1 MDKSNRCNG
10 RSGRWCVSDGRISQR
25 QKAGQKMSE
34 DTKKAP
40 EQKFGDQVQE
50 TQNNIIKSDYIIKSH
65 DLIQQGYKVYLLAQG
80 TNVPYKNS
88 NGHLDATNNV
98 CELTDMFLKYGANSN
113 IAISLAD
120 TGVAVLDIDKHAT
133 NGFQSLIQSGHTLN
147 LDNEVWEMTPR
158 SGAHVFFKI
167 PDGVRTDELK
177 HDLMAGVE
185 LLTDKVTVAPSIKLV
200 DGMKAEYKHFGGNI
214 SECSVM
220 PDWLVKIASSV
231 STNGNKQTKRVPR
244 YSIDQRINMMINGF
258 DVGERNN
265 QIMSFAGWLL
275 SIRNIDPNLVYELV
289 QKINSYSA
297 VPLPDKEVNTIF
309 RSAYNREVKRA
320 SMGGR

>member
-1 MDKSNRCNG
+1 
-10 RSGRWCVSDGRISQR
+10 
-25 QKAGQKMSE
+25 MSE
-34 DTKKAP
+34 TQKKPLNTNLQAN
-40 EQKFGDQVQE
+40 VQE
-50 TQNNIIKSDYIIKSH
+50 TNKNIYSSQYIIKSH
-65 DLIQQGYKVYLLAQG
+65 ELVQQGYKVYLLAQG
-80 TNVPYKNS
+80 TNSPYKGSKGN
-88 NGHLDATNNV
+88 LDATNNV
-98 CELTDMFLKYGANSN
+98 RELTDMFLKYGANSN
-113 IAISLAD
+113 IGISLVD
-120 TGVAVLDIDKHAT
+120 TGVAVLDIDKHST

-167 PDGVRTDELK
+167 PDGVKADELK

-185 LLTDKVTVAPSIKLV
+185 LLTDKVTVAPSVKLV
-200 DGMKAEYKHFGGNI
+200 DGTEVEYKHFGGDI

-220 PDWLVKIASSV
+220 PDWLIKMASNIA
-231 STNGNKQTKRVPR
+231 TCGNTQNKRVPR

>member
-1 MDKSNRCNG
+1 
-10 RSGRWCVSDGRISQR
+10 
-25 QKAGQKMSE
+25 MSE

-40 EQKFGDQVQE
+40 EQKFGDEVQE
-50 TQNNIIKSDYIIKSH
+50 TSKNIINSQYIIKSH
-65 DLIQQGYKVYLLAQG
+65 ELIQQGYKVYLLAQG
-80 TNVPYKNS
+80 TNTPYKGSKGN
-88 NGHLDATNNV
+88 LDATNNV
-98 CELTDMFLKYGANSN
+98 RELTDMFLKYGANSN
-113 IAISLAD
+113 IGISLVD
-120 TGVAVLDIDKHAT
+120 TGVAVLDIDKHST

-147 LDNEVWEMTPR
+147 LDNEIWEMTPR

-167 PDGVRTDELK
+167 PDGVKADELK

-200 DGMKAEYKHFGGNI
+200 DGIEAEYKHFGGDI

-220 PDWLVKIASSV
+220 PDWLVKMASNV
-231 STNGNKQTKRVPR
+231 ATNGNKQHKRVPR

-258 DVGERNN
+258 DIGERNN

-275 SIRNIDPNLVYELV
+275 GIRNIDPNLVYELV

-320 SMGGR
+320 SMGWR

>member
-1 MDKSNRCNG
+1 MTEDK
-10 RSGRWCVSDGRISQR
+10 
-25 QKAGQKMSE
+25 
-34 DTKKAP
+34 KKAP

-50 TQNNIIKSDYIIKSH
+50 TQNNFIKSDYIIQSH

-80 TNVPYKNS
+80 TNVPYEGS
-88 NGHLDATNNV
+88 RGHIDATDDV
-98 CELTDMFLKYGANSN
+98 RKLTDMFLKYKTNSN
-113 IAISLAD
+113 IGISLVD
-120 TGVAVLDIDKHAT
+120 TGVAVLDIDKHST

-147 LDNEVWEMTPR
+147 LDNLVWEMTPR

-167 PDGVRTDELK
+167 PDDVRVDELK
-177 HDLMAGVE
+177 HNLMAGVE
-185 LLTDKVTVAPSIKLV
+185 LLTSHVTVAPSVKLV
-200 DGMKAEYKHFGGNI
+200 DGTEVEYKHFGGDI
-214 SECSVM
+214 SKCSVM
-220 PDWLVKIASSV
+220 PDWLVKMASNV
-231 STNGNKQTKRVPR
+231 PTRGDKQTKRVPR

-297 VPLPDKEVNTIF
+297 VPLPDKEVNSIF

>member
-1 MDKSNRCNG
+1 
-10 RSGRWCVSDGRISQR
+10 
-25 QKAGQKMSE
+25 MSE

-50 TQNNIIKSDYIIKSH
+50 ANKNIYSSQYIMKSH
-65 DLIQQGYKVYLLAQG
+65 ELVQQGFKVYLLAQG
-80 TNVPYKNS
+80 TNTPYKGS
-88 NGHLDATNNV
+88 RGHLDATNNV
-98 CELTDMFLKYGANSN
+98 RQLTEMFLKYKTNSN
-113 IAISLAD
+113 IGISLVD
-120 TGVAVLDIDKHAT
+120 TGVAVLDIDKHST

-167 PDGVRTDELK
+167 PDDVRVDELK
-177 HDLMAGVE
+177 HNLMAGVE

-200 DGMKAEYKHFGGNI
+200 DGIEAEYKHFGGDI

-220 PDWLVKIASSV
+220 PDWLVKMASNV
-231 STNGNKQTKRVPR
+231 ATNGNKQNKRVPR
-244 YSIDQRINMMINGF
+244 YSIDRRINMMINGF

>member
-1 MDKSNRCNG
+1 MT
-10 RSGRWCVSDGRISQR
+10 
-25 QKAGQKMSE
+25 E
-34 DTKKAP
+34 DTKKP
-40 EQKFGDQVQE
+40 LERKFGDRTQE
-50 TQNNIIKSDYIIKSH
+50 TNKNIIKSDYIIKSH
-65 DLIQQGYKVYLLAQG
+65 ELIQQGYKVYLLAQG
-80 TNVPYKNS
+80 TNVPHEGSSGN
-88 NGHLDATNNV
+88 LDATNNV
-98 CELTDMFLKYGANSN
+98 RELTDMFLKYGANSN
-113 IAISLAD
+113 IGISLAD
-120 TGVAVLDIDKHAT
+120 TGVAVLDIDKHST

-167 PDGVRTDELK
+167 PDGVRADELK

-185 LLTDKVTVAPSIKLV
+185 LLTDKVTMFPSVKLL
-200 DGMKAEYKHFGGNI
+200 DGVETPYKHFGGNI

-220 PDWLVKIASSV
+220 PDWLVKMASSV
-231 STNGNKQTKRVPR
+231 ATSGNRQKKRVPR

>member
-1 MDKSNRCNG
+1 
-10 RSGRWCVSDGRISQR
+10 
-25 QKAGQKMSE
+25 MSE
-34 DTKKAP
+34 DTKKPLNTNLQAN
-40 EQKFGDQVQE
+40 VQE
-50 TQNNIIKSDYIIKSH
+50 TQNNFIKSDYIIKSH
-65 DLIQQGYKVYLLAQG
+65 DLVQQGYKVYLLAQG
-80 TNVPYKNS
+80 TNSPYKAS
-88 NGHLDATNNV
+88 KGHLDATNDV
-98 CELTDMFLKYGANSN
+98 RELTNMFLKYGANSN
-113 IAISLAD
+113 IAISLVD
-120 TGVAVLDIDKHAT
+120 TGLVALDIDKHST

-158 SGAHVFFKI
+158 SGAHIFFKV
-167 PDGVRTDELK
+167 PKNVSVKNLK
-177 HDLMAGVE
+177 HNLMAGVE

-200 DGMKAEYKHFGGNI
+200 DGIEAEYKHFGGDI
-214 SECSVM
+214 SQCSVM
-220 PDWLVKIASSV
+220 PDWLVKMASNVATS
-231 STNGNKQTKRVPR
+231 GNTQAKRVPR

>member
-1 MDKSNRCNG
+1 
-10 RSGRWCVSDGRISQR
+10 
-25 QKAGQKMSE
+25 MSE

-40 EQKFGDQVQE
+40 EQKFGDEVQE
-50 TQNNIIKSDYIIKSH
+50 VSNNFISSDFIIKSH
-65 DLIQQGYKVYLLAQG
+65 ELIEQGFKVYLLAQG
-80 TNVPYKNS
+80 TNTPYKGS
-88 NGHLDATNNV
+88 RGHLDATNNV
-98 CELTDMFLKYGANSN
+98 RELTDMFLKYGANSN
-113 IAISLAD
+113 IGIILKD
-120 TGVAVLDIDKHAT
+120 TGLVVLDIDKHST

-158 SGAHVFFKI
+158 SGVHTFFKI
-167 PDGVRTDELK
+167 PDGVRVDELK
-177 HDLMAGVE
+177 HNLMAGVE

-200 DGMKAEYKHFGGNI
+200 DGIEAEYKHFGGDI
-214 SECSVM
+214 SQCSVM
-220 PDWLVKIASSV
+220 PDWLVKMASNVATS
-231 STNGNKQTKRVPR
+231 GNTQAKRVPR

>member
-1 MDKSNRCNG
+1 
-10 RSGRWCVSDGRISQR
+10 
-25 QKAGQKMSE
+25 MSE
-34 DTKKAP
+34 TQKKPFNRSLAT
-40 EQKFGDQVQE
+40 EVKE
-50 TQNNIIKSDYIIKSH
+50 TSKNIINSQYIIKSH
-65 DLIQQGYKVYLLAQG
+65 ELIQQGYKVYLLAQG
-80 TNVPYKNS
+80 TNSPYKGS
-88 NGHLDATNNV
+88 KGHLDATANV
-98 CELTDMFLKYGANSN
+98 RELTDMFLKYGANSN
-113 IAISLAD
+113 IGISLVD
-120 TGVAVLDIDKHAT
+120 TGVAVLDIDKHST

-147 LDNEVWEMTPR
+147 LDNLVWEMTPR

-167 PDGVRTDELK
+167 PDGVKADELK

-185 LLTDKVTVAPSIKLV
+185 LLTDKVTVAPSVKLV
-200 DGMKAEYKHFGGNI
+200 DGTEVEYKHFGGDI

-220 PDWLVKIASSV
+220 PDWLVKMASNVPKS
-231 STNGNKQTKRVPR
+231 GNRQKKRVPR

-297 VPLPDKEVNTIF
+297 VPLPDKEVNSIF

>member
-1 MDKSNRCNG
+1 
-10 RSGRWCVSDGRISQR
+10 
-25 QKAGQKMSE
+25 MSE
-34 DTKKAP
+34 DTKKPLNTNLQAN
-40 EQKFGDQVQE
+40 VQE
-50 TQNNIIKSDYIIKSH
+50 VSNNFISSDFIIKSH
-65 DLIQQGYKVYLLAQG
+65 ELIEQGFKVYLLAQG
-80 TNVPYKNS
+80 TNTPYKGS
-88 NGHLDATNNV
+88 RGHLDATNNV
-98 CELTDMFLKYGANSN
+98 RQLTEMFLKYKTNSN
-113 IAISLAD
+113 IGISLVD
-120 TGVAVLDIDKHAT
+120 TGVAVLDIDKHST

-158 SGAHVFFKI
+158 SGVHIYFKI
-167 PDGVRTDELK
+167 PDGVRADELK
-177 HDLMAGVE
+177 HNLMAGVE

-200 DGMKAEYKHFGGNI
+200 DGIEAEYKHFGGDI

-220 PDWLVKIASSV
+220 PDWLVKMASNVPKS
-231 STNGNKQTKRVPR
+231 GDKQKKRVPR

>member
-1 MDKSNRCNG
+1 MT
-10 RSGRWCVSDGRISQR
+10 
-25 QKAGQKMSE
+25 E

-50 TQNNIIKSDYIIKSH
+50 TQNNFISSDFIIKSH
-65 DLIQQGYKVYLLAQG
+65 ELVQQGFKVYLLAQG
-80 TNVPYKNS
+80 TNVPYKDS
-88 NGHLDATNNV
+88 NAHLDATNDV
-98 CELTDMFLKYGANSN
+98 YKLTDMFLKYGANSN
-113 IAISLAD
+113 IAISLVD
-120 TGVAVLDIDKHAT
+120 TGVAVLDIDKHST

-158 SGAHVFFKI
+158 SGAHIFFKV
-167 PDGVRTDELK
+167 PKNVSVKNLK
-177 HDLMAGVE
+177 HNLLDGVE

-200 DGMKAEYKHFGGNI
+200 DGIEAEYKHFGGDI
-214 SECSVM
+214 SQCSVM
-220 PDWLVKIASSV
+220 PDWLVKMASNV
-231 STNGNKQTKRVPR
+231 ATGGNKQNKRVPR

>member
-1 MDKSNRCNG
+1 MT
-10 RSGRWCVSDGRISQR
+10 
-25 QKAGQKMSE
+25 E

-50 TQNNIIKSDYIIKSH
+50 ANKNIYSSQYIMKSH
-65 DLIQQGYKVYLLAQG
+65 ELVQQGFKVYLLAQG
-80 TNVPYKNS
+80 TNTPYKGS
-88 NGHLDATNNV
+88 RGHLDATNNV
-98 CELTDMFLKYGANSN
+98 RQLTEMFLKYKTNSN
-113 IAISLAD
+113 IGISLVD
-120 TGVAVLDIDKHAT
+120 TGVAVLDIDKHST

-167 PDGVRTDELK
+167 PDDVRVDELK
-177 HDLMAGVE
+177 HNLMAGVE

-200 DGMKAEYKHFGGNI
+200 DGTEVEYKHFGGDI

-220 PDWLVKIASSV
+220 PDWLIELASNVATS
-231 STNGNKQTKRVPR
+231 GNKQNKRVPR
-244 YSIDQRINMMINGF
+244 YSIDQRINMMINDF

-297 VPLPDKEVNTIF
+297 VPLPDKEVNAIF
-309 RSAYNREVKRA
+309 TSAYNREVKKA
-320 SMGGR
+320 MGGR

>member
-1 MDKSNRCNG
+1 
-10 RSGRWCVSDGRISQR
+10 
-25 QKAGQKMSE
+25 MSE
-34 DTKKAP
+34 DKKKAP

-50 TQNNIIKSDYIIKSH
+50 ANKNIINSKYIIKSH

-80 TNVPYKNS
+80 TNTPYKGS
-88 NGHLDATNNV
+88 RGHLDATDNV
-98 CELTDMFLKYGANSN
+98 RELTDMFLKYGANSN
-113 IAISLAD
+113 IGIILKD
-120 TGVAVLDIDKHAT
+120 TGLVTLDIDRHTPDK
-133 NGFQSLIQSGHTLN
+133 NGLQTLKQLGITPN
-147 LDNEVWEMTPR
+147 FDDEVVETSPR
-158 SGAHVFFKI
+158 NGIHVFYRV
-167 PDGVRTDELK
+167 PDDLDVTSLKRNIGAGLEL
-177 HDLMAGVE
+177 V
-185 LLTDKVTVAPSIKLV
+185 TDKITVAPSVKGGV
-200 DGMKAEYKHFGGNI
+200 AYKHFGKSFNEA
-214 SECSVM
+214 SMM
-220 PDWLVKIASSV
+220 PKWLIKLASNV
-231 STNGNKQTKRVPR
+231 PTHGDKQKKRVPR

-297 VPLPDKEVNTIF
+297 VPLSDKEVNTIF